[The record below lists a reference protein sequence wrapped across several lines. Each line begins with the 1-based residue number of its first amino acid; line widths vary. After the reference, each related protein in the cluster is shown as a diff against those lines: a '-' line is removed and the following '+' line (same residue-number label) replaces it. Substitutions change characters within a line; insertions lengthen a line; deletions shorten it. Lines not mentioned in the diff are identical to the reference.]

1 MKKETCNSKLL
12 KEKQN
17 TSKPSLDLGSRLADY
32 EINQSNTGS
41 DNNIKLA
48 AKYSQKTL
56 QQRHRNTRFS
66 RAKQNSLF
74 VSFTKRFSE
83 QIQSFSSASFQR

>member
-1 MKKETCNSKLL
+1 MKKDTCNNKLL

-17 TSKPSLDLGSRLADY
+17 TCKPSLDLGRRLAKY
-32 EINQSNTGS
+32 EVNQSNTGS

-48 AKYSQKTL
+48 NKYSQKPL
-56 QQRHRNTRFS
+56 QQKRRNTRFS

-74 VSFTKRFSE
+74 VSFSKRFSE